1 METSSRS
8 RKGKKATADL
18 DIPAYDAVSATRHA
32 LGIDIADK
40 AILVACSRPP
50 ADGECCYLLVLRNH
64 AFSRREG

>member
-18 DIPAYDAVSATRHA
+18 DISASGGVSATRNA
-32 LGIDIADK
+32 LGIDVADK
-40 AILVACSRPP
+40 AIVVAYRPLP
-50 ADGECCYLLVLRNH
+50 GDDGYCYFLAPRNH